1 MKLVKI
7 QLCKLEQTG
16 VFLGRIPGRLLKT
29 GLRLELTVWESAADE
44 AIQKKI
50 FWSGIATLMI
60 SNEVINDIMKIIK
73 SLKESSLLTKGVTK
87 RIKKKR
93 NNRGVD
99 FLALCYP
106 FGESSFSVAMFRTFR
121 EHLGNIL
128 KEKIF

>member
-1 MKLVKI
+1 
-7 QLCKLEQTG
+7 
-16 VFLGRIPGRLLKT
+16 
-29 GLRLELTVWESAADE
+29 
-44 AIQKKI
+44 
-50 FWSGIATLMI
+50 MI

-73 SLKESSLLTKGVTK
+73 SLKESSLLTKSVTK

-106 FGESSFSVAMFRTFR
+106 FGENSFSVAMFRTFR

-128 KEKIF
+128 KENIF